1 MESHLDFTGKATE
14 TRTKHKRTSSVP
26 ELTTQEFFTYAPQ
39 GQMISHIHQVG
50 SQAPQQLSV
59 PQYDALGQLIQKNVG
74 GLVGGAPLQRVDYRY
89 NIRGWMTQ
97 INEVNSLQDDLF
109 AFKIEYEEPAAQSLP
124 TLPMLRH
131 QRFWKYG

>member
-14 TRTKHKRTSSVP
+14 TRTKHKRTSSAA

-59 PQYDALGQLIQKNVG
+59 PQYDALGQLIQKKVG

-109 AFKIEYEEPAAQSLP
+109 AFKIEYEDPAAHSM
-124 TLPMLRH
+124 T
-131 QRFWKYG
+131 KNK